1 MQISL
6 IYGVLL
12 IALFGGLIETLGIP
26 SYFTAASELFIVF
39 LFLTSSF
46 AKGNRSGYA
55 LHLWYLVLYMLLIAI
70 CSLIVN
76 DSGSMRAIYSLRL
89 LLRFY
94 FFYLAVITLDL
105 DDNIIKR
112 INKVILIFLIL
123 QFPVIAYKFSI
134 YGISEQTIGA
144 YAKTGGAVTAILPVI
159 VLFYCAGYY
168 FLYHSDKR
176 YIILSIA
183 FLIFSIVGKK
193 RVVLFLY
200 PAQFMAIYYY
210 IYLKGKGVS
219 LSRKMSAI
227 FILAATIVVICSA
240 ILYINPTL
248 NPEQKVGGS
257 LDPGYAIDFAK
268 DYTTKINP
276 YGYSTGRYATTT
288 RIFRTLWEEG
298 FVKIFFGIGPGMLTD
313 SILDPEGQRE
323 NVAMVKEQ
331 FKFRYGLTA
340 MTRIAIEYGVMGII
354 TFAIILIC
362 FARMTWKLYESET
375 DPYWRAFAAGSVGF
389 AYSTIFFFFAYGD
402 TILWGDTIPALYFWT
417 MAVVYTR
424 SRSLSEKV
432 T

>member
-1 MQISL
+1 
-6 IYGVLL
+6 
-12 IALFGGLIETLGIP
+12 
-26 SYFTAASELFIVF
+26 
-39 LFLTSSF
+39 
-46 AKGNRSGYA
+46 
-55 LHLWYLVLYMLLIAI
+55 LV
-70 CSLIVN
+70 
-76 DSGSMRAIYSLRL
+76 YS
-89 LLRFY
+89 
-94 FFYLAVITLDL
+94 
-105 DDNIIKR
+105 II
-112 INKVILIFLIL
+112 
-123 QFPVIAYKFSI
+123 
-134 YGISEQTIGA
+134 
-144 YAKTGGAVTAILPVI
+144 
-159 VLFYCAGYY
+159 
-168 FLYHSDKR
+168 
-176 YIILSIA
+176 
-183 FLIFSIVGKK
+183 GKK

-200 PAQFMAIYYY
+200 PAQFIAIYYY

-219 LSRKMSAI
+219 LSKKMSAL